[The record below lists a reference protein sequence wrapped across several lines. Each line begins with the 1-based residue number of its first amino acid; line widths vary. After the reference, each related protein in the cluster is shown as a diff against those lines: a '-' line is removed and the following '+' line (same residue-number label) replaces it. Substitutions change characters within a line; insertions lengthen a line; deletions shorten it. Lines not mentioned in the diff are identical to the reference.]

1 MKAVLI
7 LLAGVMFGAGLVI
20 SGMTDPMKV
29 VSFLD
34 ISGEWDASL
43 AFVMGGALAVYGGGL
58 LLLKKRSRQCLPD
71 TSADPLSRRYM
82 IGSALFGVGWGLSGF
97 CPGPALANLV
107 TGRIEVVLFVL
118 TMLVGM
124 RLAQRVFSLDR

>member
-34 ISGEWDASL
+34 ITGEWDASL

-107 TGRIEVVLFVL
+107 MGRIEVVLFVL

>member
-58 LLLKKRSRQCLPD
+58 LLLKKRPRQCLPD

-82 IGSALFGVGWGLSGF
+82 IGSVLFGVGWGLSGF

-124 RLAQRVFSLDR
+124 RLAQRIFSLDR

>member
-34 ISGEWDASL
+34 ITGEWDASL

-58 LLLKKRSRQCLPD
+58 LLLKKCSRQCLPD

-82 IGSALFGVGWGLSGF
+82 IGSALFGVGWVLSGL

-107 TGRIEVVLFVL
+107 TGRVEVVLFVL